1 MTEQTA
7 PEPQRQ
13 PDAAAH
19 ANTCGDGLVG
29 NCDDALRD
37 LYVYLD
43 GEITDER
50 RALIS
55 RHIDDCSPCLEA
67 FDFEHELRDLV
78 ARTCRS
84 DAPDSLKDRVAEAIR
99 TCEDA
104 PEGADPAGPQV
115 G

>member
-1 MTEQTA
+1 MTDQTA
-7 PEPQRQ
+7 PEPHRT
-13 PDAAAH
+13 PDVATPTAA
-19 ANTCGDGLVG
+19 CGDGAVG

-43 GEITDER
+43 GEIDDER

-55 RHIDDCSPCLEA
+55 HHIDDCSPCLEA

-99 TCEDA
+99 ACEEV
-104 PEGADPAGPQV
+104 PEDVGAADPPVA
-115 G
+115 